1 MQRVKSMIPILIPLF
16 VGSFRIAQDLAL
28 AMEARCYV
36 GGEGRTHYHVL
47 EIRKGDWV
55 AIAIAVV
62 YLASLVVLAFV

>member
-1 MQRVKSMIPILIPLF
+1 
-16 VGSFRIAQDLAL
+16 
-28 AMEARCYV
+28 MEARCYV

-47 EIRKGDWV
+47 EIRKGDWM